1 MTQEELNALRDAV
14 RQEFMLL
21 YAEKIREE
29 IKQEFAELRAEAA
42 QAACEILDTAG
53 SAEFLHI
60 TKAHLYKLV
69 CKKQI
74 PYYKSAGGKLTY
86 FKRAELAQWLTAV
99 RVPTN
104 DELQAQAAMRCAKK
118 GGEV

>member
-1 MTQEELNALRDAV
+1 MTP
-14 RQEFMLL
+14 
-21 YAEKIREE
+21 EE
-29 IKQEFAELRAEAA
+29 IKELREALKQEFAKLRAEAA
-42 QAACEILDTAG
+42 QAACDILDTAG
-53 SAEFLHI
+53 AAEFLHI

-86 FKRAELAQWLTAV
+86 FKREELAQWLTAV